1 MEFVV
6 ILFLAVFGGCIVGEK
21 ISANKCRGDIID
33 IYYPPDQEYMAYHKD
48 CPYTK
53 TRLNCVRCQMHDV
66 SRNHYEKYIYNNF
79 TKYNMRVMFPKR
91 TDTRNL
97 YPPRDNLGF
106 RGG

>member
-1 MEFVV
+1 MEAVV
-6 ILFLAVFGGCIVGEK
+6 ILFLAVFGGCMLGHN
-21 ISANKCRGDIID
+21 ISIDRCRGDTVD
-33 IYYPPDQEYMAYHKD
+33 IYYAPDQEHIAYD
-48 CPYTK
+48 SVCPYTK
-53 TRLNCVRCQMHDV
+53 TRLNCVRCRMHFV
-66 SRNHYEKYIYNNF
+66 SRNNYEQYIFNNF